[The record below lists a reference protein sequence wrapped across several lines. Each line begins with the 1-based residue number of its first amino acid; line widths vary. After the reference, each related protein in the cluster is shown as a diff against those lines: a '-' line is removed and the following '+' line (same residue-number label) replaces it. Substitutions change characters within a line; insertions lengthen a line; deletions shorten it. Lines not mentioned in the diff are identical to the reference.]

1 MRIDIPKGM
10 SIYTAVEHAIEQ
22 AISTRQN
29 YVTFVFNDIELSVSS
44 ESSEW
49 DICTI
54 YQLKCKVR
62 QLQSKLGVY

>member
-10 SIYTAVEHAIEQ
+10 SIYKAIQYAIEQ

-54 YQLKCKVR
+54 YQLECKLR